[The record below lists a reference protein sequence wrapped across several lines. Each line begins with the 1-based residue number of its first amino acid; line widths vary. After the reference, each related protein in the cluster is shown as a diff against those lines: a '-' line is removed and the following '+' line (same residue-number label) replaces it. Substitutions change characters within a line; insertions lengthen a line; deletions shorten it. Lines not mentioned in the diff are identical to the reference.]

1 MARIFCIASLA
12 LAAVSAVSGHVIPHT
27 HKRGP
32 PAGWQAG
39 ILQNYTTY
47 HERYLNWDCDK
58 QHNTDFFEKCCHP
71 LLKHESLSVLDSLGC
86 GCDNDDGDSP
96 AVPSPTPS
104 SSSQPSHKTPS
115 YNTPSNTPSS
125 PASSPTTP
133 VETPK
138 DNVAPPAVEPTSTS
152 HTSSSPSPSP
162 PAQTSGSN
170 DGGQAHNGGIATFF
184 YQNGAPGACG
194 KVHQDTDFICA
205 MDQDLYNRQ
214 LNSDGESVLC
224 GQQVKITLVS
234 DKTKS
239 VTVTVADDCPTC
251 QNTNS
256 IDLSLAAFQK
266 LASLDKGD
274 VAISWEF
281 VNN

>member
-1 MARIFCIASLA
+1 MKL
-12 LAAVSAVSGHVIPHT
+12 
-27 HKRGP
+27 
-32 PAGWQAG
+32 
-39 ILQNYTTY
+39 
-47 HERYLNWDCDK
+47 
-58 QHNTDFFEKCCHP
+58 
-71 LLKHESLSVLDSLGC
+71 
-86 GCDNDDGDSP
+86 
-96 AVPSPTPS
+96 
-104 SSSQPSHKTPS
+104 
-115 YNTPSNTPSS
+115 
-125 PASSPTTP
+125 TP
-133 VETPK
+133 VK
-138 DNVAPPAVEPTSTS
+138 
-152 HTSSSPSPSP
+152 
-162 PAQTSGSN
+162 
-170 DGGQAHNGGIATFF
+170 
-184 YQNGAPGACG
+184 
-194 KVHQDTDFICA
+194 
-205 MDQDLYNRQ
+205 DQDLYNRQ